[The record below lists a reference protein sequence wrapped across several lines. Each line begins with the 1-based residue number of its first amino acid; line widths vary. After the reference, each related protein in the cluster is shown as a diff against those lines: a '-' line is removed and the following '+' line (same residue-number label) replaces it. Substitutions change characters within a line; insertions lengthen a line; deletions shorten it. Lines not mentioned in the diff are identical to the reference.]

1 MCLGIPMRV
10 VELLPPDKA
19 RVESG
24 NVSMEASLILVDD
37 VKVGDYVLVHAGFA
51 LEVMD
56 LAAAEETIELLNQVM
71 LE

>member
-1 MCLGIPMRV
+1 MCLGIPMKV
-10 VELLPPDKA
+10 TEILSPEKA

-24 NVSMEASLILVDD
+24 RVSMEVSLLLVDD

-56 LAAAEETIELLNQVM
+56 VKAAEETLELLSQVASV
-71 LE
+71 